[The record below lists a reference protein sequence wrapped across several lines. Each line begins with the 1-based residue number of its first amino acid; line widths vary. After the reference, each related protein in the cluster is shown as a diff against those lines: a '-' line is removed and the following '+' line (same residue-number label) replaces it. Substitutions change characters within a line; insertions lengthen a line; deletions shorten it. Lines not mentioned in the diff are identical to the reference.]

1 MGRLVFRYNNNKTGY
16 YLINYL
22 RQLIPG
28 FFYRALLSRKLR
40 LISKYDRKYVEDR
53 VNYYNKLKNE
63 YRLSDKAIKAGDLRL
78 DTKFK
83 TYSFDTR
90 EYLRYF
96 NPSLKV
102 RLVFGDITTV
112 PEEPSLLKSRPIGG
126 DNANSVILKLNK
138 VRHYIYV
145 EDKKAYTDK
154 KDMLVFRG
162 TTKQQHRVRFMQMY
176 KDHPMCNVGTF
187 MADSNDNSLYA
198 GWLPKKVQLD
208 YKFILCLEGF
218 DVSSNLKWVMS
229 SNSIAVMP
237 EPKYETW
244 FMEGRLIP
252 DYHYIQIRD
261 DYSDLEERLK
271 YFLSHPDEAMQI
283 IKNANEYMSQFRD
296 RKREDLI
303 SLMVLE
309 KYFVVT
315 GQSKSL

>member
-1 MGRLVFRYNNNKTGY
+1 MGRLIFRYNNNKTGY

-22 RQLIPG
+22 RQLLPG
-28 FFYRALLSRKLR
+28 FFYRSLLRRKLQ
-40 LISKYDRKYVEDR
+40 LIRKYDRKYVEDR
-53 VNYYNKLKNE
+53 VNYYNKLTGGHM
-63 YRLSDKAIKAGDLRL
+63 LSDKAVKAGDFRL
-78 DTKFK
+78 DPKYK

-96 NPSLKV
+96 NPELKV

-112 PEEPSLLKSRPIGG
+112 PGEPSLLKSRPIEG

-138 VRHYIYV
+138 VRHYIYI
-145 EDKKAYTDK
+145 EDKKAYTEK

-162 TTKQQHRVRFMQMY
+162 TTKQEHRVKFMRMY
-176 KDHPMCNVGTF
+176 KNHPMCNVGTF
-187 MADSNDNSLYA
+187 MADNEDNSLYA

-229 SNSIAVMP
+229 SNSVAVMP

-271 YFLSHPDEAMQI
+271 YFLTHPDEALQI
-283 IKNANEYMSQFRD
+283 IKNANKYMSQFRD
-296 RKREDLI
+296 KKREDLI